1 MRGYY
6 AWLPCTIAMQG
17 SHGNH
22 HNLQEMYGFSEYWY
36 TMDDI
41 LHIGGSYKEQKF
53 IEAAQKF
60 CGSDWRE
67 LSDR

>member
-1 MRGYY
+1 
-6 AWLPCTIAMQG
+6 
-17 SHGNH
+17 
-22 HNLQEMYGFSEYWY
+22 MYGFSEYWY